1 MFEALMPTLF
11 VPEEQW
17 GLQSWAINHP
27 QTVQAQ
33 MHHGL
38 EEAQYGY
45 WGFSPANIPEG
56 GYATYGV
63 DGLGM
68 NPDGYPSNN
77 DKTFVDHGFPG
88 CPDRQTIP
96 DPPPSAYT
104 NGVVTPHAAFLAL
117 RWAPEAT
124 LENLANLERDFEIY
138 TAWGFRDSVNI
149 NTKVVSYY
157 YLALDQGMIMVAIG
171 NALAQDMLREAFAT
185 PEFRRALRPV
195 IAIEAFNAGPHSRGH
210 DTGMNV
216 SAAQP

>member
-11 VPEEQW
+11 VPEEQL
-17 GLQSWAINHP
+17 GLQSWAINLP
-27 QTVQAQ
+27 LTVQAQ

-124 LENLANLERDFEIY
+124 LKNLANLERDFEIY